1 MGSHGV
7 ELLEKPNFRN
17 PSNMDPRA
25 VSSIPDRALQL
36 IITEDSQSEL
46 RWRHGPWPIELSP
59 RLYSLDP

>member
-7 ELLEKPNFRN
+7 DLLEKPNLRN
-17 PSNMDPRA
+17 PSNIFARTCT
-25 VSSIPDRALQL
+25 SEPDRMLQA
-36 IITEDSQSEL
+36 INTEDSQSEL